1 MLRVV
6 LLMVVVTSGFWLND
20 IMESSQP
27 KSYRGGSDLASS
39 LKIFLQTKTS
49 ITDSRQS
56 IIS

>member
-39 LKIFLQTKTS
+39 LKILLQTKTS
-49 ITDSRQS
+49 TADPGQS
-56 IIS
+56 LIS